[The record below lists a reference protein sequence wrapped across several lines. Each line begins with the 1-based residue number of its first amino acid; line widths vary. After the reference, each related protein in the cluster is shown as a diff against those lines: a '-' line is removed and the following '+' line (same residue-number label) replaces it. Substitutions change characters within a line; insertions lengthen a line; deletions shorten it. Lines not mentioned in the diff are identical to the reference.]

1 MGGRLVALRMSS
13 VDTPHFDIPFRLAG
27 SSIAVVEQDSIEDVT
42 DCVVVIAST
51 PVGWRDEAPTFGI
64 PDQALVRQPLD
75 VAELGRDIGT
85 QEPRALLILDER
97 PDQVDELI
105 DRINIG
111 VSTVRPQTQ

>member
-1 MGGRLVALRMSS
+1 MVAVLMSS
-13 VDTPHFDIPFRLAG
+13 VEVPHFDIPFRLAG

-64 PDQALVRQPLD
+64 PDEALIRQPLD
-75 VAELGRDIGT
+75 VAELGRNIGT

-97 PDQVDELI
+97 PDQADELI